1 MDSPQSGEERSIRSL
16 IPPNHPRRES
26 LIVREMLVEA
36 MENNVLVPQGLIAH
50 GRGECFDYL
59 FGEKTQEFAR
69 KAIEASAAMLL
80 LAEHPVIS
88 VNGNMAALVPKEI
101 VKLAELINAKI
112 EVNLFYRNE
121 KRLQAIKDVLIK
133 NGAKEVLG
141 VDDELTTIP
150 ELFSERR
157 KVSKKGIFIAD
168 VVLLGLED
176 GDRTEALVKL
186 NKKVIAIDLN
196 PLSRTSLA
204 ATITIVDNIIRAF
217 PLLIEETKRLKNED
231 KQKLREIVNG
241 YNNKKVLAEALAFIS
256 KRFQELSQEFLKTP

>member
-1 MDSPQSGEERSIRSL
+1 MDSSQPSEERGIRNI
-16 IPPNHPRRES
+16 IPDTHPRRDS
-26 LIVREMLVEA
+26 LIVREKLVEA
-36 MENNVLVPQGLIAH
+36 MEKSVLVPQGLIAH

-59 FGEKTQEFAR
+59 FGEKTQDFAK
-69 KAIEASAAMLL
+69 KAIETAAAMLL
-80 LAEHPVIS
+80 LAKYPVIS

-101 VKLAELINAKI
+101 VELSNLLNAKI
-112 EVNLFYRNE
+112 EVNIFYRNTE
-121 KRLQAIKDVLIK
+121 RLKAIKKVLVE

-157 KVSKKGIFIAD
+157 RVSKHGIYIAD

-196 PLSRTSLA
+196 PLSRTSLS
-204 ATITIVDNIIRAF
+204 ATITIVDNITRVF
-217 PLLIEETKRLKNED
+217 PLLIEEVKTLKNVQRD
-231 KQKLREIVNG
+231 KLAQMIDS
-241 YNNKKVLAEALAFIS
+241 YNNRKNLSEALAFIS
-256 KRFQELSQEFLKTP
+256 KRFQELSQEFKNSL